1 MVDQWPLDINPVTS
15 SHLILPLPTG
25 LFLKANSRTDSWQN
39 WHLGKRPLSSA
50 PWRFSGLLSRLILLF
65 NSKRSTCRVESKLPC
80 DRRSRSWVNLWI
92 VWIVWCG
99 GSQLWP
105 WCQENVNVK
114 KVCDFCI
121 FWIYVNQGC
130 SFNDRPRRCGTNF
143 SYFTYILQVTQ
154 GFFPDLVYSDVRQ
167 YFFRLIFLWV
177 ELRKSILGQASSS
190 PISYRWRYITGNPP
204 CHVPFTPPVWLP
216 LSLFPWGQSVAP
228 APLQG
233 AQPWIGGILIYQSS
247 KKTSL

>member
-1 MVDQWPLDINPVTS
+1 M
-15 SHLILPLPTG
+15 
-25 LFLKANSRTDSWQN
+25 WQ
-39 WHLGKRPLSSA
+39 KEEEK
-50 PWRFSGLLSRLILLF
+50 F
-65 NSKRSTCRVESKLPC
+65 
-80 DRRSRSWVNLWI
+80 RSWVNLWV